1 MRLVESFVLL
11 VAKLHGAKNDIH
23 KEILHHRLGGLAEI
37 TWFDSPAGQLVL
49 GLEVVVLLVAL
60 DGFEYQDLPVLSLRV
75 APRDAEIDRVIW
87 TEALQFAQTYRTCS
101 TFWVERRPT
110 LVLDL
115 DRVLV

>member
-1 MRLVESFVLL
+1 MCTGRAPRRLEHAFKHAYRLVQRCLSCLQMRLVESFVLL

-60 DGFEYQDLPVLSLRV
+60 DGFEYQDLPVLESAGR
-75 APRDAEIDRVIW
+75 A
-87 TEALQFAQTYRTCS
+87 S
-101 TFWVERRPT
+101 
-110 LVLDL
+110 
-115 DRVLV
+115 